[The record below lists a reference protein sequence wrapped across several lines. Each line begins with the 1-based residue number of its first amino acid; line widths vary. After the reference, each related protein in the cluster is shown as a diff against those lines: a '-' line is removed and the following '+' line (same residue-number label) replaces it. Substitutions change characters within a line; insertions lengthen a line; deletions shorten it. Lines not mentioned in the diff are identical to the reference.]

1 MESLIIPRT
10 IIGLSTIQSTDM
22 EIVLVVAAMILLAI
36 LVAFKIKPAYAL
48 VGISLAVGLALQMPW
63 VNVLEAMLSGFWST
77 LASVGLVLLTGAWLG
92 KLVEVSGATQVI
104 TRSLIHV
111 FGEKHVEWAIML
123 TGFLVGIPLFYNA
136 GFVIL
141 IPLVFSVSSTLQ
153 IPALRVGIPM
163 AASLS
168 VTHGFLP
175 PHPAP
180 TSIAS
185 IFQADLVTTLLF
197 GLVIALPAAI
207 VAGPLLAKRLSGMAG
222 TAPSIYPA
230 NMDMAKG
237 SPAVSFLISLLPV
250 VIMTIGALSD
260 VINIFQPM
268 SSVLRWIGKP
278 EVALFISCLV
288 AWLYALRMGR
298 HASDLRVEL
307 KSATISILTILAVI
321 LAGGVFKQV
330 LIQSGVADSVA
341 ARVSGLSLSPLVLA
355 WLLAGLIRVAVGSA
369 TVAALTAAGLV
380 QSVVATAGVR
390 PELMVLAIGAG
401 SLMFSHV
408 NDTGFWM
415 FKEYFNLTLRQTFL
429 SWTLMETV
437 VSLLGLLGVLALNK
451 IL

>member
-1 MESLIIPRT
+1 
-10 IIGLSTIQSTDM
+10 
-22 EIVLVVAAMILLAI
+22 
-36 LVAFKIKPAYAL
+36 
-48 VGISLAVGLALQMPW
+48 
-63 VNVLEAMLSGFWST
+63 
-77 LASVGLVLLTGAWLG
+77 
-92 KLVEVSGATQVI
+92 
-104 TRSLIHV
+104 
-111 FGEKHVEWAIML
+111 
-123 TGFLVGIPLFYNA
+123 
-136 GFVIL
+136 
-141 IPLVFSVSSTLQ
+141 
-153 IPALRVGIPM
+153 
-163 AASLS
+163 
-168 VTHGFLP
+168 
-175 PHPAP
+175 
-180 TSIAS
+180 
-185 IFQADLVTTLLF
+185 
-197 GLVIALPAAI
+197 
-207 VAGPLLAKRLSGMAG
+207 LLAKRLSGMAG